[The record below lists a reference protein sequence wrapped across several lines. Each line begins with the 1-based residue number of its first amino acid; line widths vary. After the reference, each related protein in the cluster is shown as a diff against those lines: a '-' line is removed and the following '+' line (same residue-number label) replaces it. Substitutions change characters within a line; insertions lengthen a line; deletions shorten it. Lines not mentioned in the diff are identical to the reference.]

1 MIVKKEV
8 SFMIIT
14 ITIVIDIITLVV
26 QFLIFFQYINTEK
39 KLNKMKREI
48 TKILPGIREDL
59 RIHGFNFENF

>member
-1 MIVKKEV
+1 MI
-8 SFMIIT
+8 T
-14 ITIVIDIITLVV
+14 TLTIVIDIITLVV

>member
-1 MIVKKEV
+1 M
-8 SFMIIT
+8 SIT

>member
-1 MIVKKEV
+1 
-8 SFMIIT
+8 MIIT
-14 ITIVIDIITLVV
+14 ITIVIDIITLAV
-26 QFLIFFQYINTEK
+26 QFLIFFQYINTGK

>member
-1 MIVKKEV
+1 
-8 SFMIIT
+8 MIIT